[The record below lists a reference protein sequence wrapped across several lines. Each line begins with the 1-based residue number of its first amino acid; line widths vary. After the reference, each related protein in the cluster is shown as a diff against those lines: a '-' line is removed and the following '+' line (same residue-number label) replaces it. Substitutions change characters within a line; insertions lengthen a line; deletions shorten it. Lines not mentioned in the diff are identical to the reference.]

1 MEVLVVDD
9 DPFILKLTSFVVE
22 QGGYAALVADEA
34 DGALAIVKKRNPAL
48 VLLDISL
55 PEINGFDLCRKIRSF
70 SDVPIIFV
78 TAHTEI
84 QDKVTGLQIG
94 GDDYIIKPYE
104 ATELLAR
111 IGAVL
116 RRQSS
121 AAAAAIARLSYD
133 TLSLDPITQVVTI
146 EDERECELTPI
157 EFRMLHYFMQ
167 NPGRVLTT
175 DQILKEVWGYSEGT
189 SRNLVAVYIR
199 RLRTKIEPSAQHPLH
214 IKTVANLGYCFG

>member
-1 MEVLVVDD
+1 
-9 DPFILKLTSFVVE
+9 
-22 QGGYAALVADEA
+22 
-34 DGALAIVKKRNPAL
+34 
-48 VLLDISL
+48 
-55 PEINGFDLCRKIRSF
+55 
-70 SDVPIIFV
+70 VPIIFV